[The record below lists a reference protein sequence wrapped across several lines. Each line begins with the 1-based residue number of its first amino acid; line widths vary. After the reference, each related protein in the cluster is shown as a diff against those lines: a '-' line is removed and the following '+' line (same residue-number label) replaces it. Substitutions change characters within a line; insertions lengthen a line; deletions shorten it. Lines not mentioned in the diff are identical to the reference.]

1 MKRSAPRESAP
12 REPVLRRAYFECRY
26 GQLHVHNA
34 MPAGG
39 GFDEGTPLLCLHDQ
53 GQTGRVFSALM
64 REIGRDRS
72 VYAPD
77 LPGSGES
84 DGPLATASVEEAA
97 AAMGDFL
104 QDLRLRLCDVI
115 GTGFGAQVAIELG
128 RIRPQQVRRLVLD
141 GPVAAGPAAKAL
153 GKPVLELG
161 TGEAGAGTGLRAFLA
176 G

>member
-1 MKRSAPRESAP
+1 M
-12 REPVLRRAYFECRY
+12 RRAYFECRY

-53 GQTGRVFSALM
+53 GQTGRLFLALM

-72 VYAPD
+72 VYSPD

-84 DGPLATASVEEAA
+84 DGPPAPPSVEEAA
-97 AAMGDFL
+97 AAMDDFL

-115 GTGFGAQVAIELG
+115 GAGFGAQVAIELA
-128 RIRPQQVRRLVLD
+128 RTRPQQVRRLVL
-141 GPVAAGPAAKAL
+141 GGPAATSAAAKGL
-153 GKPVLELG
+153 GKPVLELRAA
-161 TGEAGAGTGLRAFLA
+161 EAGPDTGLRAFLA

>member
-39 GFDEGTPLLCLHDQ
+39 GFDEGTPLLCLHAQ
-53 GQTGRVFSALM
+53 GQTGRQFSALM
-64 REIGRDRS
+64 REVGRDRS
-72 VYAPD
+72 VYSPD

-84 DGPLATASVEEAA
+84 DGPLDPASVEEAA

-115 GTGFGAQVAIELG
+115 GTGFGAQVAIELA
-128 RIRPQQVRRLVLD
+128 RTRPQQVRRLALD
-141 GPVAAGPAAKAL
+141 GPAAASAAAKGL

-161 TGEAGAGTGLRAFLA
+161 AGEAGPDTGLRAFLA